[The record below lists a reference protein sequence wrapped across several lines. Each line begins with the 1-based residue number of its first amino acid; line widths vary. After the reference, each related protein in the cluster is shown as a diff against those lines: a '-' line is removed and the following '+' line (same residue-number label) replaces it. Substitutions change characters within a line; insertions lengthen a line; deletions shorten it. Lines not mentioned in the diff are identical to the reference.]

1 MKKALLIIVV
11 LFPLMVMAQDV
22 DSLYNV
28 YQNARRGGKIET
40 ANLLAE
46 RFFNEGALSKNYQ
59 FTKST
64 PSDYIETI
72 VNYGMEKMAYSS
84 HDFSTMQH
92 YVEIALVP
100 DCRHVQRRVH
110 SLFLREIGDR
120 R

>member
-72 VNYGMEKMAYSS
+72 VNYGMEKMAR
-84 HDFSTMQH
+84 FS
-92 YVEIALVP
+92 
-100 DCRHVQRRVH
+100 
-110 SLFLREIGDR
+110 LRLDE
-120 R
+120 